1 MKANNVI
8 MEVETYESPECQV
21 INLECE
27 YAILVGSGTSFGSST
42 HEEFTEENYDW

>member
-8 MEVETYESPECQV
+8 MEVEAYEAPECQV

-27 YAILVGSGTSFGSST
+27 YAILVGSGANFGSSM
-42 HEEFTEENYDW
+42 HDGFTEDEYSW